1 MAGDSDLQ
9 IIISAILADNSLKTI
24 KSQLDEIQKKYGKM
38 DLGINVDTQQL
49 ANLSKQVEVITKQMA
64 GTKPLEV
71 VSKESIQDG
80 QKLYATLKDVKDE
93 YSKIGSVKVTSST
106 LNPITR
112 ELEGFSIA
120 VTNADKNVEKLKFD
134 LLNIADGDKIGRMFT
149 PTRLTETDSIESK
162 DNKMLKEAYEIND
175 DLNKKKDAK
184 DKAHYQA
191 LNMNRE
197 IDYKNH
203 ESIMADNNKM
213 LDNAYKENETINKR
227 AEALDKAHYQALKA
241 NSEFDY
247 QKNENEVADRNKML
261 DEAYK
266 FNNEYDKKSES
277 LDKAHYQALKINR
290 DIDYKNHEKNI
301 SDHNKL
307 LDDAYKFNDN
317 INKSSEALDKQHY
330 LALRKNAELDTK
342 QDVSQLKLGSVVLP
356 AVKSN
361 LNFQEAQEYAKTIA
375 GVDAELR
382 SVGYSINAAG
392 EKLQTLNIQTKEGGK
407 YQKDWTATLNQATG
421 QTHLFEKGLSDVA
434 TRQLGIAERF
444 KTMAAS
450 IPLWMVGMTG
460 FMQTL
465 HFFTEGI
472 KYVNEFNATLTQIST
487 AVNYNQAK
495 VEALGKTYQALA
507 VQMGA
512 TSVEVSKGALEFY
525 RQGLGDEEVLKRLK
539 LTTEYA
545 KISGLEFTQSAE
557 LLTAASTSMHTDIT
571 KVADVFTLLG
581 KQNCPLTM

>member
-1 MAGDSDLQ
+1 MAGTDLR
-9 IIISAILADNSLKTI
+9 IIIDAILKSTAIPTI
-24 KSQLDEIQKKYGKM
+24 EKQLDAIQKKYGKM

-49 ANLSKQVEVITKQMA
+49 SNLTKQVEIITKQMA
-64 GTKPLEV
+64 GAKPLEV
-71 VSKESIQDG
+71 ISKDSIQEG

-93 YSKIGSVKVTSST
+93 YSKLGSVKVTNET

-112 ELEGFSIA
+112 ELEGFSIV

-134 LLNIADGDKIGRMFT
+134 LLHIADGDKINQMFT
-149 PTRLTETDSIESK
+149 PTKLTQTDSIESK
-162 DNKMLKEAYEIND
+162 NNKMLQEAYKIND
-175 DLNKKKDAK
+175 DLNKQKEDK

-191 LNMNRE
+191 LNINRE

-203 ESIMADNNKM
+203 ENIMADNNKM
-213 LDNAYKENETINKR
+213 LDSAYKENETINKR
-227 AEALDKAHYQALKA
+227 VEALDKAHYQALKA

-266 FNNEYDKKSES
+266 FNSEYDKKSES
-277 LDKAHYQALKINR
+277 LDKAHYQALKMNR

-307 LDDAYKFNDN
+307 LDEAYKYNDN
-317 INKSSEALDKQHY
+317 MNKSSEALDKAHY
-330 LALRKNAELDTK
+330 QALQQNADLDAK
-342 QDVSQLKLGSVVLP
+342 RSIAQSKLGTNVGTSPKFGLDF
-356 AVKSN
+356 K
-361 LNFQEAQEYAKTIA
+361 EAQEYAKSIA
-375 GVDAELR
+375 GIDAELR
-382 SVGYSINAAG
+382 SVGYSINSAG

-434 TRQLGIAERF
+434 QRQLGIAEKF
-444 KTMAAS
+444 KTMAQS
-450 IPLWMVGMTG
+450 IPLWMIGMTG
-460 FMQTL
+460 FMSTL

-487 AVNYNQAK
+487 AVNYSQAK
-495 VEALGKTYQALA
+495 VNELGKTFQQLG
-507 VQMGA
+507 VIMGS
-512 TSVEVSKGALEFY
+512 TSKEISAGALEFY
-525 RQGLGDEEVLKRLK
+525 RQGLNDEQVLSRLK

-545 KISGLEFTQSAE
+545 KISGLEFKQSAE

-581 KQNCPLTM
+581 KQHCPLVA